1 MGREQIQWCFISW
14 SCIYLFKR
22 EAHTQG
28 NRTSEDT
35 AGSLKRVWGPT
46 WIWFHHLQLCL
57 LTHVPSQ
64 LSDSWPPVSETQVG
78 PNHTALSFSPVSAAC
93 CEESR
98 TPSTPHLVSGSGHV
112 DAMSTRRRAGVR
124 KGAGFASVLEE
135 PQAASTP
142 QAEWG
147 RSPPRPE
154 LRQKEALLKGLF
166 SPPAGCTPWRRG
178 DDLRG
183 PQQGQRLLAVPR
195 IHHLL
200 PGVLEIPVFS

>member
-1 MGREQIQWCFISW
+1 MGREQIQGCFISW

-64 LSDSWPPVSETQVG
+64 LSDSWPPVSETQAG
-78 PNHTALSFSPVSAAC
+78 PNHTALSFSPVSAVC

-142 QAEWG
+142 QAEWVAHPHAQSCV
-147 RSPPRPE
+147 RRRPSSKACSH
-154 LRQKEALLKGLF
+154 R
-166 SPPAGCTPWRRG
+166 
-178 DDLRG
+178 LRG
-183 PQQGQRLLAVPR
+183 AR
-195 IHHLL
+195 
-200 PGVLEIPVFS
+200 PGGEEMISGAHSRGRGCWLSPVSITSFLEF